1 MASIREIK
9 QRMNSISQT
18 RQITNAMKLISASRL
33 KRAQQQLNQ
42 MMPYFT
48 KIEQTMADILSHSG
62 GAIHNVYF
70 EDRWSKA
77 DKTIGLVLVTGDK
90 GLAGGY
96 NHNII
101 KLSED
106 LIRDAGNPTIFVLGQ
121 MGRGYFL
128 SKNYNV
134 YEPFESPVQN
144 PTVRTARRIVDEIL
158 PRFRAKE
165 LDEVYMS
172 YTEMVSPIK
181 LVPQAIKLLPLNRAM
196 LLNHLGADP
205 NAPVIEDDVFNYE
218 PSKAAVFNVL
228 VPKFLK
234 GIIYGALVQAY
245 TSELSARMSAMDN
258 ATENATEMIQELNLH
273 YNRARQ
279 SAITQEISEI
289 VGGASAL

>member
-62 GAIHNVYF
+62 GTIHNVYF

-96 NHNII
+96 NHSII

-181 LVPQAIKLLPLNRAM
+181 LVPQAIRLLPLNRAM
-196 LLNHLGADP
+196 LHNHLGADP
-205 NAPVIEDDVFNYE
+205 NAPVIEDDIFNYE
-218 PSKAAVFNVL
+218 PSRAAVFNVL